1 MSIVNWISEIKEN
14 ENEALTSL
22 YRLYRNE
29 CVGWLEKN
37 FHCTQEDALDIFQI
51 SLVILYD
58 NVITGKLTYLTSDI
72 KTYLMGIARN
82 KTLEWVRNKNKLP
95 LEFPESV
102 WFEYIKEE
110 EPGVEVEQLESI
122 AWAMDRIG
130 DPCRE
135 ILHNF
140 YYLGQNMEEI
150 TQKMGYRNTD
160 STKSQKYK
168 CLKRLQSMVFEHKEK
183 NTGF

>member
-1 MSIVNWISEIKEN
+1 MDWISEIKEN

-29 CVGWLEKN
+29 CISWIMKN
-37 FHCTQEDALDIFQI
+37 FHCTYEDGLDIFQHTI
-51 SLVILYD
+51 VILYD
-58 NVITGKLTYLTSDI
+58 NVITGKLSHLTSDI
-72 KTYLMGIARN
+72 KTYMMGIIRH
-82 KTLEWVRNKNKLP
+82 KTLEWVRKKNKLNHQ
-95 LEFPESV
+95 FHESF

-110 EPGVEVEQLESI
+110 EPGVNVDQIESI

-130 DPCRE
+130 GPCRE
-135 ILHNF
+135 LLHNY
-140 YYLGQNMEEI
+140 YYLGNKIEEI

-168 CLKRLQSMVFEHKEK
+168 CLKRLQSMVFEHKDK